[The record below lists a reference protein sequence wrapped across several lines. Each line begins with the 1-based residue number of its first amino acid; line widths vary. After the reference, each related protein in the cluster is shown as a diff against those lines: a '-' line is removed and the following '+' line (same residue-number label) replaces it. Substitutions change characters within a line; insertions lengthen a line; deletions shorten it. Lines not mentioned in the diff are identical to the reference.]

1 MRIVVFAL
9 LAVSIQAFSPSP
21 ANRRCMTSLEAVGRK
36 DFLQAGGFMF
46 ASAVLAPIAWAD
58 DTLPSGVSYTVI
70 KKGDGPAPAIGEL
83 AAIRFKAFNGDIKID
98 DIFDTP
104 EPLYTRVGSGGMIK
118 VRASDQIFYHRNRRV
133 HSHNAMTCS
142 CDRELKKSF
151 PS

>member
-1 MRIVVFAL
+1 
-9 LAVSIQAFSPSP
+9 
-21 ANRRCMTSLEAVGRK
+21 
-36 DFLQAGGFMF
+36 MF

-118 VRASDQIFYHRNRRV
+118 VRASDQIFYHCNRRV
-133 HSHNAMTCS
+133 HSRNAMTCS